1 MAVSRSLKISGARF
15 GVATAIALASLLM
28 VRAEAFA
35 IVIDGTTN
43 TIVFGEGTV
52 SDTLQVGTAPVATLN
67 ESREDVFISQSAT
80 FSEGTGQNITGTQT
94 IILTEPGT
102 QTISDIVTAT
112 ITSTLDGVFSVNG
125 PVDGTACGLLFD
137 GPVAG
142 TASFCLQVTLQSD
155 SEGSFLLDP
164 PATFLAETGGVQDLT
179 ANFETLFGLNSGTLP
194 SIKVSSDVEAV
205 PEPASLALLGSGLAG
220 LAFVRRRRRKA

>member
-112 ITSTLDGVFSVNG
+112 IG

-137 GPVAG
+137 GPVG
-142 TASFCLQVTLQSD
+142 GTTASFCLQVTLQSD

-194 SIKVSSDVEAV
+194 SIKVSSDIEAV
-205 PEPASLALLGSGLAG
+205 PEPAS
-220 LAFVRRRRRKA
+220 